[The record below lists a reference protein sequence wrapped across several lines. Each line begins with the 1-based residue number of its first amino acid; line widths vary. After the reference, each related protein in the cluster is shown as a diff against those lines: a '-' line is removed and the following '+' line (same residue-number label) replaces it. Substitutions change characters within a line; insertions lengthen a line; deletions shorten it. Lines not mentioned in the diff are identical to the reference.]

1 MTASSLAARARAA
14 FHRDTAVPP
23 PLTLRGASDLDD
35 YARPRAFD
43 AAIDEPTDAYL
54 EQFAFWGVAYLDAQS
69 WRHYLPRL
77 IDYSLRHPDD
87 PRMVTEALVRSLRPP
102 DRYPPRLGALAGDQ
116 EAIVREY
123 LELVAFGHASPSLQ
137 TEAQQALEEWWLP
150 NPRARP
156 TPELVAARRA
166 APTALRDVVE
176 DAYRLSI
183 PATLVGSGVRDI
195 PEESRRVQTWG
206 GDICGDVPTVVAVN
220 VTPTTV
226 RSLEESIVFR
236 TPVFRDPVT
245 PATVPVTGARRAVR
259 LDGWVQDGS
268 PAELPRMIM
277 ILAERGDV
285 LVTLSIRT
293 FDRDD
298 VRQAVERIAGSLD
311 VSPREHPGT
320 G

>member
-1 MTASSLAARARAA
+1 MTASGLTARALAA

-23 PLTLRGASDLDD
+23 PLTLRGASDLDGYD
-35 YARPRAFD
+35 RPRAFD
-43 AAIDEPTDAYL
+43 AAIDGTSDGYL
-54 EQFAFWGVAYLDAQS
+54 EEFAFWAVPHLDAQS
-69 WRHYLPRL
+69 WRHYLPHL

-102 DRYPPRLGALAGDQ
+102 DRYPPRLGSLTVDQ
-116 EAIVREY
+116 EAVVREY
-123 LELVAFGHASPSLQ
+123 LELVAFGPASPSLQ

-156 TPELVAARRA
+156 AAEVVAARRA
-166 APTALRDVVE
+166 APTAFRDVGE
-176 DAYRLSI
+176 ADYRLSI
-183 PATLVGSGVRDI
+183 PAAFVGWGVRDI

-206 GDICGDVPTVVAVN
+206 GDICGDVPAVIAVN
-220 VTPTTV
+220 VTPLAL
-226 RSLEESIVFR
+226 RSLQESIAFR
-236 TPVFRDPVT
+236 APGFRDPVRPT
-245 PATVPVTGARRAVR
+245 TVPVTGALRAQR
-259 LDGWVQDGS
+259 IEGWVENGS
-268 PAELPRMIM
+268 PAEPQLMVM
-277 ILAERGDV
+277 ILAEAGDA

-298 VRQAVERIAGSLD
+298 VRLIAERIAASLD